1 MLYYITYIIYEG
13 QWSSDPDLL
22 LSWQKKT
29 WRLCPSPRIRKVT
42 TSSTTAAILT
52 KRMGYQ
58 QFPFLLE
65 ECQHL
70 ANAANLPKGV
80 C

>member
-1 MLYYITYIIYEG
+1 MYEG
-13 QWSSDPDLL
+13 QWSSDPGDLFL
-22 LSWQKKT
+22 YWQNQA
-29 WRLCPSPRIRKVT
+29 WRLCPSPRIREVT
-42 TSSTTAAILT
+42 TPSTTAAIIT
-52 KRMGYQ
+52 KRIGYR